1 MIAPGLT
8 LGLASAS
15 LWVIRAA
22 RQDDV
27 VSAKGSPMADTILT
41 DAVAATAF
49 RRLVAHLQHRTDV
62 QNIDLMGTAGFCRNC
77 LADWVAQAHGDLTRD
92 QAREI
97 IHGMPFDQWKA
108 QHQADATPDQ
118 IAKMQESV
126 AKNADTH

>member
-1 MIAPGLT
+1 MT
-8 LGLASAS
+8 DS
-15 LWVIRAA
+15 
-22 RQDDV
+22 
-27 VSAKGSPMADTILT
+27 ILT

-62 QNIDLMGTAGFCRNC
+62 QNIDLMGSAGFCRNC
-77 LADWVAQAHGDLTRD
+77 LADWIAEADGRLTKD

-97 IHGMPFDQWKA
+97 IHGMPFADWKA
-108 QHQADATPDQ
+108 QHQGEATPQQ

>member
-1 MIAPGLT
+1 MT
-8 LGLASAS
+8 DS
-15 LWVIRAA
+15 
-22 RQDDV
+22 
-27 VSAKGSPMADTILT
+27 ILT

-62 QNIDLMGTAGFCRNC
+62 QNIDLMGSAGFCRNC
-77 LADWVAQAHGDLTRD
+77 LADWIAEADGNLTKN

-97 IHGMPFDQWKA
+97 IHGMPFADWKA
-108 QHQADATPDQ
+108 QHQGEATPQQ